1 MCVAVCVCVAAY
13 IHGFSFFLKKRAA
26 GSVRKS
32 VGGDNS
38 LGMGGCNDSPHPTPK
53 HTHTPLLSLLKLT
66 RSKGRVYN
74 LLPTTCTVGS
84 EKTSFQEGRPETEKS
99 ASE

>member
-1 MCVAVCVCVAAY
+1 MWQLTY
-13 IHGFSFFLKKRAA
+13 TDSRLLKNRAA

-32 VGGDNS
+32 VCGDNS
-38 LGMGGCNDSPHPTPK
+38 SGMGGCKKTP
-53 HTHTPLLSLLKLT
+53 PPPLLKLT
-66 RSKGRVYN
+66 SSKGRVYN

-84 EKTSFQEGRPETEKS
+84 EKTSFQEGRPEAEKS

>member
-1 MCVAVCVCVAAY
+1 MWQLTY
-13 IHGFSFFLKKRAA
+13 TDSRLLKNRAA

-32 VGGDNS
+32 VCGDNS
-38 LGMGGCNDSPHPTPK
+38 SGMGGCKNPPPPT
-53 HTHTPLLSLLKLT
+53 LLKLT
-66 RSKGRVYN
+66 SSKGRVYN

-84 EKTSFQEGRPETEKS
+84 EKTSFQEGRPEAEKS